1 MREANRISSQAWLQF
16 PNIVFS
22 VSSSKI
28 DEKNVSLN
36 LLLSNV
42 LAIKK
47 RWRKFQI
54 TNPVSRVIIRL
65 TEILELIR
73 ARLYFDAKS
82 SRVEYAKRG
91 AQRNSFPLVERND
104 EEKNDRK
111 HIEPDSL
118 RIRMKLFA
126 SGSRVIDNSKLFF
139 PPSFLPV
146 ESKNRAVEHSL
157 TRNEIPKYST
167 LIASPPGIRKK
178 NLHKRVRRTRV
189 AETMDRNEG

>member
-1 MREANRISSQAWLQF
+1 M
-16 PNIVFS
+16 
-22 VSSSKI
+22 
-28 DEKNVSLN
+28 
-36 LLLSNV
+36 

-91 AQRNSFPLVERND
+91 TQRNSFPLVERND

-157 TRNEIPKYST
+157 TRNEI
-167 LIASPPGIRKK
+167 LNVDRFASRDKEKK
-178 NLHKRVRRTRV
+178 FT
-189 AETMDRNEG
+189 

>member
-1 MREANRISSQAWLQF
+1 MEKIS
-16 PNIVFS
+16 NY
-22 VSSSKI
+22 SS
-28 DEKNVSLN
+28 
-36 LLLSNV
+36 
-42 LAIKK
+42 
-47 RWRKFQI
+47 
-54 TNPVSRVIIRL
+54 VSRVTIRL

-91 AQRNSFPLVERND
+91 TQRNSFPLVERND

-167 LIASPPGIRKK
+167 SIASPPGIRKK